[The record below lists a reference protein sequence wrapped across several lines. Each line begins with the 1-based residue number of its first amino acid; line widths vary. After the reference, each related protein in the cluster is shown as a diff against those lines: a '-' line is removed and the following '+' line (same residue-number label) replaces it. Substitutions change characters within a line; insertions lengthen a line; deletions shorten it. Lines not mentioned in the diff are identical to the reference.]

1 MLVKGQSANTRMIK
15 ANYKQIYNSNESK
28 PYSHKANSQKSINT
42 AIHYGP
48 KKLLTKSSLWICWQ
62 TVCVNF
68 CAARAI
74 LLSVC
79 SCFNGL
85 V

>member
-48 KKLLTKSSLWICWQ
+48 KKLLTKSSL
-62 TVCVNF
+62 
-68 CAARAI
+68 
-74 LLSVC
+74 
-79 SCFNGL
+79 
-85 V
+85 

>member
-42 AIHYGP
+42 PIHYGP
-48 KKLLTKSSLWICWQ
+48 KELLTKSSL
-62 TVCVNF
+62 
-68 CAARAI
+68 
-74 LLSVC
+74 
-79 SCFNGL
+79 
-85 V
+85 